1 MYALV
6 ESGSI
11 TKIFTS
17 PKGFVLNNNQYPKDI
32 FYKWTKDEKE
42 AIGIYEVETD
52 STNRKDCLLYTSPS
66 PRDLG

>member
-17 PKGFVLNNNQYPKDI
+17 PKGFVLNNNQYPLDHGAQLQLNHMLIVYILIKI
-32 FYKWTKDEKE
+32 KQM
-42 AIGIYEVETD
+42 I
-52 STNRKDCLLYTSPS
+52 
-66 PRDLG
+66 

>member
-11 TKIFTS
+11 TKIFTN
-17 PKGFVLNNNQYPKDI
+17 PQGFVLNGNQYPADI

-52 STNRKDCLLYTSPS
+52 NSNKKPDEWYINTCLL
-66 PRDLG
+66 LHI